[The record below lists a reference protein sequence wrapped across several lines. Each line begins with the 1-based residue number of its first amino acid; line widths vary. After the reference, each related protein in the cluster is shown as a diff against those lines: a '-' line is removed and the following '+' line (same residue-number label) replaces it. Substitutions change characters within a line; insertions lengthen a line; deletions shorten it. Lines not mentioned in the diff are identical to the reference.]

1 MREVER
7 RVTDEF
13 FKNETESSS
22 DDNLERTEM
31 GMVDW
36 ILPFRNICKDLGLA
50 GENRSPNAEEE
61 EEEEEEERG
70 TGEVREGSGE
80 VRFRDRQE
88 AAAMS

>member
-7 RVTDEF
+7 RVKDEF

-50 GENRSPNAEEE
+50 AENRSPNAEEE
-61 EEEEEEERG
+61 EEERG
-70 TGEVREGSGE
+70 TGEVSEGSVE
-80 VRFRDRQE
+80 VKFRD
-88 AAAMS
+88 